1 MAYKNIRKINRMTK
15 ELTEK
20 NNAIN
25 AMKSEIEQIDNL
37 KEYNEAVI
45 KLNKKIDKYNEKRR
59 QSKRM
64 IEVDM

>member
-37 KEYNEAVI
+37 KEYNDAVI
-45 KLNKKIDKYNEKRR
+45 KLNKTIDKYNEKRR
-59 QSKRM
+59 QLKRM
-64 IEVDM
+64 IEGDM

>member
-20 NNAIN
+20 NDAIN
-25 AMKSEIEQIDNL
+25 EMKSEIEQIDNL

-45 KLNKKIDKYNEKRR
+45 RLNKKIDKYNEKRR
-59 QSKRM
+59 QLKRM
-64 IEVDM
+64 IEGDM

>member
-1 MAYKNIRKINRMTK
+1 MAFKNIRKINRMTK

-25 AMKSEIEQIDNL
+25 VMKSEIEQIDNL

-45 KLNKKIDKYNEKRR
+45 KLNKKNR
-59 QSKRM
+59 Q
-64 IEVDM
+64 I

>member
-25 AMKSEIEQIDNL
+25 EMKSEIEQIDNL

-45 KLNKKIDKYNEKRR
+45 KLNKKKSTNIMKN
-59 QSKRM
+59 
-64 IEVDM
+64 VDNWKEW

>member
-25 AMKSEIEQIDNL
+25 EMKSEIEQIDNL

-45 KLNKKIDKYNEKRR
+45 KLNKKKSTNIMKN
-59 QSKRM
+59 
-64 IEVDM
+64 VDN